1 MKQRIW
7 IWFGRLS
14 FKSKLLTVFIPL
26 ILIPLCILAFLSSR
40 IFSNSLI
47 ERSVNDVVNE
57 SRLIINKLDSIK
69 TNTEIC
75 ANMLITDLNRL
86 YENFPVQRNEVE
98 ENRFRAHMQSRLT
111 TNLSLFGEVD
121 AAVFID
127 TNGKIYTSYVPE
139 EDESAVGYSGLT
151 QRLLEQGSYGSAYW
165 FPMEQRDFLT
175 PDPDVPVLTVGK
187 VVIDIN
193 SGKKYGTLYLIIQE
207 PTLSAFLGSSE
218 PSNQKKYYL
227 IDERQMIVASPEKER
242 ILQPVTD
249 PAESQLLAEAKGSP
263 ETRTQNVAG
272 KWLLTVSDFPS
283 LNWKLL
289 TVVDVAILTKDI
301 GKNIRLIVLI
311 GLCCLVLSIIGA
323 NLLSKAVL
331 YPLQQLTKAMRRVM
345 EGNLQVQSPVQ
356 TQDEVGLISRV
367 FNKMIQQIQELM
379 RSMKEEQVRKREYE
393 LALVTSQVKP
403 HFLYNT
409 LDTIYILNDMERNVE
424 ARNTTKALADF
435 YRIVLSKG
443 RELIILEQELKM
455 TIDYLSIMKMRYPD
469 IFSYEI
475 DVPEALKCAPI
486 PKLSLQPLVENAIY
500 HGLKT
505 KGEPGLI
512 RISAREDG
520 NKTIILVEDNGI
532 GMCEERLK
540 EATSYRAK
548 DKQLQSI
555 GIYSVHERIQL
566 YFGPQYG
573 INILSEEGQG
583 TRVELT
589 IPLVNDRRSETHVQ
603 SHDRG

>member
-1 MKQRIW
+1 M
-7 IWFGRLS
+7 
-14 FKSKLLTVFIPL
+14 
-26 ILIPLCILAFLSSR
+26 
-40 IFSNSLI
+40 NM
-47 ERSVNDVVNE
+47 
-57 SRLIINKLDSIK
+57 
-69 TNTEIC
+69 EIC
-75 ANMLITDLNRL
+75 SNMLVTDLNRL

-111 TNLSLFGEVD
+111 TNLSLFSEVD

-139 EDESAVGYSGLT
+139 KDETAVNYSGLT
-151 QRLLEQGSYGSAYW
+151 QKLLKQGSYGSAYW

-175 PDPDVPVLTVGK
+175 PDPDVPVLTLGK
-187 VVIDIN
+187 VVVDIN
-193 SGKKYGTLYLIIQE
+193 SGEKYGTLYLMIKE

-249 PAESQLLAEAKGSP
+249 PAEYRLLAEAKGNP
-263 ETRTQNVAG
+263 ETRTQNVDG
-272 KWLLTVSDFPS
+272 KWLLTVTDFPS

-301 GKNIRLIVLI
+301 GKNIRLIILI
-311 GLCCLVLSIIGA
+311 GFCCLVLSIIGA

-345 EGNLQVQSPVQ
+345 EGNLQVQSPVR

-367 FNKMIQQIQELM
+367 FNKMIQQIHELM
-379 RSMKEEQVRKREYE
+379 RSMKEEQMRKREYE

-475 DVPEALKCAPI
+475 DVPEELKSAPI

-512 RISAREDG
+512 RITAREEE
-520 NKTIILVEDNGI
+520 NKTIIVVEDNGI
-532 GMCEERLK
+532 GMSEERLK
-540 EATSYRAK
+540 EAASYRSENK
-548 DKQLQSI
+548 PIQSI
-555 GIYSVHERIQL
+555 GIYSVQERIQL

-573 INILSEEGQG
+573 MNISSEEGKG
-583 TRVELT
+583 TRLELA

-603 SHDRG
+603 SYDRG